1 MPVGP
6 VDLLVLSFPT
16 ENADPGV
23 IAALQDVVS
32 NGFVTVLDLVFLS
45 KGHDGGDVRQID
57 VTEGLD
63 DVGLGL
69 LQIEEQALISEDD
82 LELASDTLDPG
93 HSAAV
98 VVYENSWARTVSG
111 AVADAGGELTLHVRI
126 PRDVVEAALEAAE
139 MD

>member
-6 VDLLVLSFPT
+6 VDLLVLSFPS
-16 ENADPGV
+16 ENADSGV

-45 KGHDGGDVRQID
+45 RGQDGVVRQVD
-57 VTEGLD
+57 VTEDLD
-63 DVGLGL
+63 GVGLVGI
-69 LQIEEQALISEDD
+69 LQIEQQSLISEDD
-82 LELASDTLDPG
+82 LELARDTLDPG

-98 VVYENSWARTVSG
+98 VVYENSWARGVSG

>member
-1 MPVGP
+1 L
-6 VDLLVLSFPT
+6 DLSTCWSLSFPS

-45 KGHDGGDVRQID
+45 KGQDGVVRQVD
-57 VTEGLD
+57 VTEDLD
-63 DVGLGL
+63 GVGLGI
-69 LQIEEQALISEDD
+69 LQIEQQSLISEDD
-82 LELASDTLDPG
+82 LELTRDALDPG
-93 HSAAV
+93 HSAAL
-98 VVYENSWARTVSG
+98 VVYENSWARGVSG
-111 AVADAGGELTLHVRI
+111 AVVDAGGELTLLVRI

>member
-6 VDLLVLSFPT
+6 VELLVLSFPQ

-23 IAALQDVVS
+23 IAAVREVVDA
-32 NGFVTVLDLVFLS
+32 GFITLLDLVFLS
-45 KGHDGGDVRQID
+45 RSADGEIREID
-57 VTEGLD
+57 VSETLD

-69 LQIEEQALISEDD
+69 LEIEEQALISEDD
-82 LELASDTLDPG
+82 LDLARDILDPG
-93 HSAAV
+93 QSAAV
-98 VVYENSWARTVSG
+98 IVYENSWARKVSG

>member
-6 VDLLVLSFPT
+6 VDLLVLSFPS

-23 IAALQDVVS
+23 IEALQDVVA
-32 NGFVTVLDLVFLS
+32 NGLVTVLDLVFLS
-45 KGHDGGDVRQID
+45 RGQDGVVRKLDVTHDLDGVGLASLQID
-57 VTEGLD
+57 
-63 DVGLGL
+63 
-69 LQIEEQALISEDD
+69 QQALISDDD
-82 LELASDTLDPG
+82 LEMAIDTLDPG

-98 VVYENSWARTVSG
+98 VVYENSWARAVTG

>member
-6 VDLLVLSFPT
+6 VELLVLSFPQ

-23 IAALQDVVS
+23 VSAVQDVVAA
-32 NGFVTVLDLVFLS
+32 GFITLLDLVFLS
-45 KGHDGGDVRQID
+45 RSVDGHIREID
-57 VTEGLD
+57 VSGELH

-69 LQIEEQALISEDD
+69 LEIQEQALISEDD
-82 LELASDTLDPG
+82 LELARDILDPG

-98 VVYENSWARTVSG
+98 IVYENSWARKVSG
-111 AVADAGGELTLHVRI
+111 AVAEAGGELTLHVRI

>member
-16 ENADPGV
+16 ESADPGV
-23 IAALQDVVS
+23 VAALQDVVL
-32 NGFVTVLDLVFLS
+32 NGSVTVLDLVFLS
-45 KGHDGGDVRQID
+45 KGQDGVVREVDIAQD
-57 VTEGLD
+57 LD
-63 DVGLGL
+63 GVGLGS
-69 LQIEEQALISEDD
+69 LQIDEQALISEDD
-82 LELASDTLDPG
+82 LELARDTLDPG
-93 HSAAV
+93 RSVAV
-98 VVYENSWARTVSG
+98 VVYENSWARGVSG

>member
-16 ENADPGV
+16 ENVDPGV

-32 NGFVTVLDLVFLS
+32 NGSITVLDLVFLS
-45 KGHDGGDVRQID
+45 KGRDGVVREID
-57 VTEGLD
+57 VTQDLD
-63 DVGLGL
+63 GVGLGL
-69 LQIEEQALISEDD
+69 LPIDEQALISEDD
-82 LELASDTLDPG
+82 LELARDTLDPG
-93 HSAAV
+93 HSVAV
-98 VVYENSWARTVSG
+98 VVYENSWARGVSG
-111 AVADAGGELTLHVRI
+111 AVVDAGGELTLHVRI